1 MKKSKSVRKYKLPK
15 GHVLVLRTSNANM
28 TTYGWFLWPAKGP
41 VTCPDWDPQPK
52 CGNGL
57 HGLFWG
63 EGDGSLVDHSD
74 GAKWLVVE
82 VKESELVSLDGGA
95 KVKFPRGKV
104 VFAGDVLAA
113 TAMVAEHSAK
123 ARSVVGSTLTGGV
136 GSTLTGGDRSTLTG
150 GYRSTAKTGD
160 LGIIAIKHW
169 DDKAGRHRLSV
180 GYVGEDGIEPNT
192 FYRCNDAGKLVK
204 A

>member
-1 MKKSKSVRKYKLPK
+1 
-15 GHVLVLRTSNANM
+15 
-28 TTYGWFLWPAKGP
+28 
-41 VTCPDWDPQPK
+41 
-52 CGNGL
+52 
-57 HGLFWG
+57 
-63 EGDGSLVDHSD
+63 
-74 GAKWLVVE
+74 LVVE

-150 GYRSTAKTGD
+150 GDRSTLTGGDRSTLTGGYRSTLTGGDGSTLTGGDRSTLTGGYRSTAKTGD

>member
-1 MKKSKSVRKYKLPK
+1 V
-15 GHVLVLRTSNANM
+15 
-28 TTYGWFLWPAKGP
+28 
-41 VTCPDWDPQPK
+41 
-52 CGNGL
+52 
-57 HGLFWG
+57 
-63 EGDGSLVDHSD
+63 
-74 GAKWLVVE
+74 
-82 VKESELVSLDGGA
+82 
-95 KVKFPRGKV
+95 
-104 VFAGDVLAA
+104 
-113 TAMVAEHSAK
+113 
-123 ARSVVGSTLTGGV
+123 STLTGGYRSTLTGGD